1 MVKTKFNHASIPVRQ
16 LVYNNYPQPREF
28 SPAAGGQMTV
38 EASLIQPTRH
48 DALRRRLSA
57 GFVTA
62 LILAMARTAATAQAP
77 WPTRPVHLVVPGG
90 PGGVTDVRARWLA
103 DRLGPV
109 LGQPVVVEDRAGAGG
124 NIGMEHVARSAPD
137 GYTLAIIHQGTMAM
151 NPHLYAR
158 TGYDALADFVPI
170 TRLGMGPL
178 MLAVPADS
186 PAKSAADLIR
196 IAKAR
201 PGQLSFGSPGN
212 GTPPHLASEL
222 FKRLA
227 GIDVMHIPYS
237 GGGQETQA
245 LVAGQIDFTI
255 EGLNVQLPQV
265 KGGRLRAL
273 AVTSASRLLLL
284 PDVPTLAEAGA
295 PGYEF
300 IGWVGVAAPAATPPA
315 IIDRLYRAIAA
326 VESTAEAR
334 DWFAAVGAEPGVI
347 APDAFA
353 AVVRAEYAHWA
364 RVIRDAGIR
373 LE

>member
-1 MVKTKFNHASIPVRQ
+1 MVKTEFNHASVPVPQ
-16 LVYNNYPQPREF
+16 LVHNNYPQAREF
-28 SPAAGGQMTV
+28 SPAAGGQMNV
-38 EASLIQPTRH
+38 EASLMQPTRH
-48 DALRRRLSA
+48 DATRRRLSV

-62 LILAMARTAATAQAP
+62 LILALARTAATAEAP
-77 WPTRPVHLVVPGG
+77 WPTKPIRLVVPGG
-90 PGGVTDVRARWLA
+90 PGGVIDVRARWLA

-109 LGQPVVVEDRAGAGG
+109 LGQLMVVENRTGAGG

-158 TGYDALADFVPI
+158 TGYDALVDFVPI

-201 PGQLSFGSPGN
+201 PGQFSFGSPGN

-227 GIDVMHIPYS
+227 GIDVLHVPYK

-284 PDVPTLAEAGA
+284 PDMPTLAEAGV

-300 IGWVGVAAPAATPPA
+300 IGWVGVAAPAATSPA

-334 DWFAAVGAEPGVI
+334 NWFAAVGAEPGVI

-353 AVVRAEYAHWA
+353 AVVRAEYAHWG

-373 LE
+373 IE

>member
-1 MVKTKFNHASIPVRQ
+1 
-16 LVYNNYPQPREF
+16 
-28 SPAAGGQMTV
+28 MTV
-38 EASLIQPTRH
+38 DTRRGPPKHVGALYLI
-48 DALRRRLSA
+48 A
-57 GFVTA
+57 GV
-62 LILAMARTAATAQAP
+62 LATLLLGHATAATPAEAP
-77 WPTRPVHLVVPGG
+77 WPTKPVRIVVPGG
-90 PGGVTDVRARWLA
+90 PGGVIDVRARWLA
-103 DRLGPV
+103 DRLGHA
-109 LGQPVVVEDRAGAGG
+109 LGQVVLVENRTGAGG
-124 NIGMEHVARSAPD
+124 NIGTEHVARSAPD

-158 TGYDALADFVPI
+158 TGYDALEDFVPI

-178 MLAVPADS
+178 MLAVPAES
-186 PAKSAADLIR
+186 PVKSAADLIR

-227 GIDVMHIPYS
+227 GIDALHVPFK

-273 AVTSASRLLLL
+273 AVTSASRMPLL

-295 PGYEF
+295 PGYELV
-300 IGWVGVAAPAATPPA
+300 GWVGIAAPAGTPPA
-315 IIDRLYRAIAA
+315 VVDRLYRAIAA

-334 DWFAAVGAEPGVI
+334 EWFAAVGAEPGVI

-353 AVVRAEYAHWA
+353 ALVRAEYAYWG
-364 RVIRDAGIR
+364 RVIRESGIH

>member
-1 MVKTKFNHASIPVRQ
+1 
-16 LVYNNYPQPREF
+16 
-28 SPAAGGQMTV
+28 MTV
-38 EASLIQPTRH
+38 DTSMGLPKHICAMRLIAGVLG
-48 DALRRRLSA
+48 ALLL
-57 GFVTA
+57 VH
-62 LILAMARTAATAQAP
+62 AMAATPAEAP
-77 WPTRPVHLVVPGG
+77 WPTKPVRIVVPGG
-90 PGGVTDVRARWLA
+90 PGGVIDVRARWLA
-103 DRLGPV
+103 DRLGPA
-109 LGQPVVVEDRAGAGG
+109 LGQAVVVENRTGAGG
-124 NIGMEHVARSAPD
+124 NLGMEHVARSAPD

-170 TRLGMGPL
+170 TRVGMGPL
-178 MLAVPADS
+178 MLAVPVDS
-186 PAKSAADLIR
+186 PVKSAADLIR

-222 FKRLA
+222 FERLA
-227 GIDVMHIPYS
+227 GIDVLHVPYK

-273 AVTSASRLLLL
+273 AVTSASRMPLL

-300 IGWVGVAAPAATPPA
+300 VGWVGIAAPAGTPPA
-315 IIDRLYRAIAA
+315 IVDRLYRAIAT

-334 DWFAAVGAEPGVI
+334 EWFAAVGAEPGVI
-347 APDAFA
+347 SPDAFA
-353 AVVRAEYAHWA
+353 SLVRAEYAHWGQ
-364 RVIRDAGIR
+364 VIRESGIR

>member
-1 MVKTKFNHASIPVRQ
+1 MIEGTSME
-16 LVYNNYPQPREF
+16 L
-28 SPAAGGQMTV
+28 
-38 EASLIQPTRH
+38 PTPSG
-48 DALRRRLSA
+48 AMRRRLRA
-57 GFVTA
+57 GFLATLLLALVTA
-62 LILAMARTAATAQAP
+62 AVPAEAP
-77 WPTRPVHLVVPGG
+77 WPTKPVHIVVPGG
-90 PGGVTDVRARWLA
+90 PGGVIDIRARWLA
-103 DRLGPV
+103 DRLAPA
-109 LGQPVVVEDRAGAGG
+109 LGQPVVVENRTGAGG
-124 NIGMEHVARSAPD
+124 NIGMEQVARSAPD
-137 GYTLAIIHQGTMAM
+137 GYTLVIIHQGTMAM

-186 PAKSAADLIR
+186 PVKNAADLIR
-196 IAKAR
+196 IAKER

-222 FKRLA
+222 LKRLA
-227 GIDVMHIPYS
+227 GVDVLHIPYK

-273 AVTSASRLLLL
+273 AVTSASRLPLL
-284 PDVPTLAEAGA
+284 PDVPTLAEAGV

-300 IGWVGVAAPAATPPA
+300 IGWVGIAAPARTSPA
-315 IIDRLYRAIAA
+315 IVDKLYHAIAA
-326 VESTAEAR
+326 LESTAEAR
-334 DWFAAVGAEPGVI
+334 DWFAVYGAEPGVI
-347 APDAFA
+347 TPDAFA
-353 AVVRAEYAHWA
+353 ASIRAEYAHWG
-364 RVIRDAGIR
+364 RVIRDAAIR

>member
-1 MVKTKFNHASIPVRQ
+1 MVKTEFNHGSIPVRQ
-16 LVYNNYPQPREF
+16 LVHNNYPQAREF
-28 SPAAGGQMTV
+28 SPAAGGKMTV
-38 EASLIQPTRH
+38 EASLVQPIRF
-48 DALRRRLSA
+48 DARRRRLGA
-57 GFVTA
+57 GFVA
-62 LILAMARTAATAQAP
+62 GLLLAIARTAATADAP
-77 WPTRPVHLVVPGG
+77 WPTKPIRLVVPGG
-90 PGGVTDVRARWLA
+90 PGGVIDVRARWLA
-103 DRLGPV
+103 DRLGPA
-109 LGQPVVVEDRAGAGG
+109 LGQPVVVENRTGAGG

-137 GYTLAIIHQGTMAM
+137 GYTLAIVHQGTMAM
-151 NPHLYAR
+151 NPHLYPR

-227 GIDVMHIPYS
+227 GIDVLHVPYK

-255 EGLNVQLPQV
+255 EGLNVQIPQV

-273 AVTSASRLLLL
+273 AVTSAARMPLL

-300 IGWVGVAAPAATPPA
+300 VGWVGIAAPAATPPA

-353 AVVRAEYAHWA
+353 AMVRAEYAHWG

>member
-1 MVKTKFNHASIPVRQ
+1 MNVD
-16 LVYNNYPQPREF
+16 
-28 SPAAGGQMTV
+28 
-38 EASLIQPTRH
+38 TRIGRPKH
-48 DALRRRLSA
+48 FGRMGRLRSA
-57 GFVTA
+57 GLVAA
-62 LILAMARTAATAQAP
+62 LLLVHPTAAVHAEAP
-77 WPTRPVHLVVPGG
+77 WPTKPVRIVVPGG

-109 LGQPVVVEDRAGAGG
+109 LGQAVVVENRTGAGG
-124 NIGMEHVARSAPD
+124 NVGMEHVARSAPD

-158 TGYDALADFVPI
+158 TGYDALTDFVPI
-170 TRLGMGPL
+170 TRLGTGPL
-178 MLAVPADS
+178 MLAVPIDS

-212 GTPPHLASEL
+212 GTPPHLAGEL

-227 GIDVMHIPYS
+227 GIDVLHVPYK

-245 LVAGQIDFTI
+245 LVAGEIDFTI

-273 AVTSASRLLLL
+273 AVTSASRMPLL
-284 PDVPTLAEAGA
+284 PDVPTMAEAGA
-295 PGYEF
+295 PGYEL
-300 IGWVGVAAPAATPPA
+300 IGWVGIAAPAATPPA
-315 IIDRLYRAIAA
+315 VVDRLYRAIAA

-334 DWFAAVGAEPGVI
+334 EWFAAVGAEPGVI
-347 APDAFA
+347 SPDAFA
-353 AVVRAEYAHWA
+353 ALVRAEYAHWG
-364 RVIRDAGIR
+364 RVIRESGIR

>member
-1 MVKTKFNHASIPVRQ
+1 MIGETNSV
-16 LVYNNYPQPREF
+16 QPARF
-28 SPAAGGQMTV
+28 GS
-38 EASLIQPTRH
+38 R
-48 DALRRRLSA
+48 RRRLGA
-57 GFVTA
+57 GLVAA
-62 LILAMARTAATAQAP
+62 LLLAMARSAAPAEAP
-77 WPTRPVHLVVPGG
+77 WPTRPIHLVVPGG
-90 PGGVTDVRARWLA
+90 PGGVIDVRARWFA

-109 LGQPVVVEDRAGAGG
+109 LGQPVVVENRTGAGG
-124 NIGMEHVARSAPD
+124 NIGMEQVARSAPD
-137 GYTLAIIHQGTMAM
+137 GYTLVIVHQGTMAM
-151 NPHLYAR
+151 NPHLYAC

-178 MLAVPADS
+178 MLAVPVDS
-186 PAKSAADLIR
+186 PIKTAADLIR

-201 PGQLSFGSPGN
+201 PGKLNFGSPGN

-227 GIDVMHIPYS
+227 AIDVQHIPYK
-237 GGGQETQA
+237 GGGEETQA

-273 AVTSASRLLLL
+273 AVTSASRLPML

-300 IGWVGVAAPAATPPA
+300 VGWVGIAAPAATPPA
-315 IIDRLYRAIAA
+315 IVDRLYRAIAA

-353 AVVRAEYAHWA
+353 PVVRAEHAHWG

>member
-1 MVKTKFNHASIPVRQ
+1 MVKTEFNHCSIPFPQ
-16 LVYNNYPQPREF
+16 LVHNNYPQSREF

-38 EASLIQPTRH
+38 ETSSVQPTRFG
-48 DALRRRLSA
+48 AMRRRLGA
-57 GFVTA
+57 GFVAA
-62 LILAMARTAATAQAP
+62 LLLAVARTASPAEAP
-77 WPTRPVHLVVPGG
+77 WPTKPIHLVVPGG
-90 PGGVTDVRARWLA
+90 PGGVIDVRARWLA
-103 DRLGPV
+103 DRLGPA
-109 LGQPVVVEDRAGAGG
+109 LGQPVVVENRMGAGG

-137 GYTLAIIHQGTMAM
+137 GYTLAIVHQGTMAM

-158 TGYDALADFVPI
+158 TGYDALTDFVPI

-178 MLAVPADS
+178 MLAVPVGS
-186 PAKSAADLIR
+186 PVKSAADLIR

-201 PGQLSFGSPGN
+201 PGQLSFGSPGS

-227 GIDVMHIPYS
+227 AIDILHVPYK
-237 GGGQETQA
+237 GGGEETQA

-273 AVTSASRLLLL
+273 AVTSASRMSLL
-284 PDVPTLAEAGA
+284 PDVPTLAEAGVY
-295 PGYEF
+295 GYEF
-300 IGWVGVAAPAATPPA
+300 VSWVGIAAPVATPPA
-315 IIDRLYRAIAA
+315 IIARLYRAIAA

-334 DWFAAVGAEPGVI
+334 EWFAAVGAEPGVI

-353 AVVRAEYAHWA
+353 AVVRAQYAHWG
-364 RVIRDAGIR
+364 RVIHDAGIR

>member
-1 MVKTKFNHASIPVRQ
+1 MIIEYSSVQSTRF
-16 LVYNNYPQPREF
+16 
-28 SPAAGGQMTV
+28 
-38 EASLIQPTRH
+38 EAR
-48 DALRRRLSA
+48 RRRLVA
-57 GFVTA
+57 GFVAT
-62 LILAMARTAATAQAP
+62 LLLAIARTAAQAEAP
-77 WPTRPVHLVVPGG
+77 WPTKPIHLVVPGG
-90 PGGVTDVRARWLA
+90 PGGVIDVRARWLA
-103 DRLGPV
+103 DRLGPA
-109 LGQPVVVEDRAGAGG
+109 LGQPVVVENRTGAGG

-137 GYTLAIIHQGTMAM
+137 GYTLAIVHQGTMAM
-151 NPHLYAR
+151 NPHLYAH
-158 TGYDALADFVPI
+158 TGYDALADFVPV
-170 TRLGMGPL
+170 TRVGMGPL
-178 MLAVPADS
+178 MLAVSADS
-186 PAKSAADLIR
+186 PVKSAADLIR

-201 PGQLSFGSPGN
+201 PGQLTFGSPGG

-227 GIDVMHIPYS
+227 GIDVLHVPYK

-273 AVTSASRLLLL
+273 AVTSPSRMSLL
-284 PDVPTLAEAGA
+284 PDVPTLAEAGVS
-295 PGYEF
+295 GYEF
-300 IGWVGVAAPAATPPA
+300 IGWVGIAAPAATPPA
-315 IIDRLYRAIAA
+315 IIDRLYRTIAE

-347 APDAFA
+347 APEAFA
-353 AVVRAEYAHWA
+353 AAVRAEYAHWG

>member
-1 MVKTKFNHASIPVRQ
+1 MVKTEFNHCSIPFPQ
-16 LVYNNYPQPREF
+16 LVHNNYPQSREF

-38 EASLIQPTRH
+38 ETSSVQPTRFG
-48 DALRRRLSA
+48 AMRRRLGA
-57 GFVTA
+57 GFVAA
-62 LILAMARTAATAQAP
+62 LLLAVARTASPAEAP
-77 WPTRPVHLVVPGG
+77 WPTKPIHLVVPGG
-90 PGGVTDVRARWLA
+90 PGGVIDVRARWLA
-103 DRLGPV
+103 DRLGPA
-109 LGQPVVVEDRAGAGG
+109 LGQPVVVENRAGAGG

-137 GYTLAIIHQGTMAM
+137 GYTLAIVHQGTMAM

-158 TGYDALADFVPI
+158 TGYDALTDFVPI

-178 MLAVPADS
+178 MLAVPVGSAV
-186 PAKSAADLIR
+186 KSAADLIR

-201 PGQLSFGSPGN
+201 PGQLSFGSPGS

-227 GIDVMHIPYS
+227 AIDILHVPYK
-237 GGGQETQA
+237 GGGEETQA

-273 AVTSASRLLLL
+273 AVTSASRMSLL
-284 PDVPTLAEAGA
+284 PNVPTLAEAGVY
-295 PGYEF
+295 GYEF
-300 IGWVGVAAPAATPPA
+300 VSWVGIAAPVATPPA
-315 IIDRLYRAIAA
+315 IIARLYRAIAA

-334 DWFAAVGAEPGVI
+334 EWFAAVGAEPGVI

-353 AVVRAEYAHWA
+353 AVVRAQYAHWG
-364 RVIRDAGIR
+364 RVIHDAGIR

>member
-1 MVKTKFNHASIPVRQ
+1 
-16 LVYNNYPQPREF
+16 
-28 SPAAGGQMTV
+28 MTV
-38 EASLIQPTRH
+38 DTSLGLPTPL
-48 DALRRRLSA
+48 DAMRRRLSA
-57 GFVTA
+57 GLVAA
-62 LILAMARTAATAQAP
+62 LLLAMARVAAPAEAP
-77 WPTRPVHLVVPGG
+77 WPTKPVRLVVPGG
-90 PGGVTDVRARWLA
+90 PGGVIDVRARWLA
-103 DRLGPV
+103 DRLGPA
-109 LGQPVVVEDRAGAGG
+109 LGQPVVVENRTGAGG
-124 NIGMEHVARSAPD
+124 NVGMEHVARSTPD
-137 GYTLAIIHQGTMAM
+137 GYTLAIVHQGTMAM

-170 TRLGMGPL
+170 TRLGIGPL

-227 GIDVMHIPYS
+227 GIDVLHVPYK

-245 LVAGQIDFTI
+245 LVAGQIDFSI

-273 AVTSASRLLLL
+273 AVTSASRLSLL
-284 PDVPTLAEAGA
+284 PDVPTLAESGA

-300 IGWVGVAAPAATPPA
+300 VGWVGIAAPAATPPA
-315 IIDRLYRAIAA
+315 IVDRLYRAIAA

-334 DWFAAVGAEPGVI
+334 EWFAAIGAEPGVI

-353 AVVRAEYAHWA
+353 ALVRAEYAHWG
-364 RVIRDAGIR
+364 RVIRESGIR

>member
-1 MVKTKFNHASIPVRQ
+1 VLH
-16 LVYNNYPQPREF
+16 
-28 SPAAGGQMTV
+28 
-38 EASLIQPTRH
+38 
-48 DALRRRLSA
+48 
-57 GFVTA
+57 
-62 LILAMARTAATAQAP
+62 
-77 WPTRPVHLVVPGG
+77 VP
-90 PGGVTDVRARWLA
+90 
-103 DRLGPV
+103 
-109 LGQPVVVEDRAGAGG
+109 
-124 NIGMEHVARSAPD
+124 
-137 GYTLAIIHQGTMAM
+137 
-151 NPHLYAR
+151 
-158 TGYDALADFVPI
+158 
-170 TRLGMGPL
+170 
-178 MLAVPADS
+178 
-186 PAKSAADLIR
+186 
-196 IAKAR
+196 
-201 PGQLSFGSPGN
+201 
-212 GTPPHLASEL
+212 
-222 FKRLA
+222 FK
-227 GIDVMHIPYS
+227 

-353 AVVRAEYAHWA
+353 AVVRAEYAHWG